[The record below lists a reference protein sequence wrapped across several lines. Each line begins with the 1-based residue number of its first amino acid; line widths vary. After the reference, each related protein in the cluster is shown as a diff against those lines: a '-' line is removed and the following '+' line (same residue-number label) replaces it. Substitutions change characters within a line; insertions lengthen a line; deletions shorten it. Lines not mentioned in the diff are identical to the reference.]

1 MPAFN
6 EALFAA
12 GMVELKAKFVA
23 GLPDRLKQIV
33 PSSGCSTALW
43 QADEDVLNELHR
55 LAGAAGSLGFES
67 LASAARQLER
77 ALQALPCGEAL
88 PLHDF
93 ELLEQAVA
101 AVMAQI
107 MG

>member
-1 MPAFN
+1 VPAFN

-12 GMVELKAKFVA
+12 GMIELKAKFVA
-23 GLPDRLKQIV
+23 GLPARLKQIV
-33 PSSGCSTALW
+33 STSSSSTVIW

-67 LASAARQLER
+67 LANAARQLER
-77 ALQALPCGEAL
+77 ELQALPRGEAL
-88 PLHDF
+88 PLHNF
-93 ELLEQAVA
+93 ELLDQAVA
-101 AVMAQI
+101 AVMAQA

>member
-12 GMVELKAKFVA
+12 GMIELKAKFVA
-23 GLPDRLKQIV
+23 GLPARLKQIV
-33 PSSGCSTALW
+33 PTSPSSTLIW
-43 QADEDVLNELHR
+43 QADEDVLTELHR

-67 LASAARQLER
+67 LANAARQLER
-77 ALQALPCGEAL
+77 ELQALPPGTAL

-101 AVMAQI
+101 AVMVQT